1 MKYLLFLLT
10 IWITNATAQND
21 LKFEK
26 RFVQSEDA
34 WVAFPADSTG
44 AFPFGFIYIDAEAG
58 LTLDYG
64 GMFKIDKNGKFLKE
78 KVEEERSIK
87 YRLQPN
93 NVLVA
98 LIPETNFGDLNIQAV
113 PEWLKFYKKDQGS
126 VEHLYRRG
134 FLYNGYGECEKALEY
149 LEKANK
155 LNPNFKGL
163 AVELAYSYNCLAR
176 YESAI
181 KILQTALK
189 TTPEDA
195 YTNKE
200 LIFAQAKL
208 EKLEDAA
215 NIFRKTSK
223 FPDKTYN
230 AENAY
235 NILQGYYL
243 LKDKKNFSKW
253 WEETKDYISS
263 NQQFLTNAEFMKKDL
278 L

>member
-1 MKYLLFLLT
+1 MKYLLIILT

-58 LTLDYG
+58 LTLEYG

-126 VEHLYRRG
+126 VEQLYRWG
-134 FLYNGYGECEKALEY
+134 FFYNGYGECEKALEY

-189 TTPEDA
+189 ATPKDA

-200 LIFAQAKL
+200 LIFAQAKM

-215 NIFRKTSK
+215 NTFRKTSK

-253 WEETKDYISS
+253 WEETKEYISS
-263 NQQFLTNAEFMKKDL
+263 NQQFLTNAEFMKKNL

>member
-1 MKYLLFLLT
+1 MKYLLIILT

-58 LTLDYG
+58 LTLEYG

-126 VEHLYRRG
+126 VEQLYRWG
-134 FLYNGYGECEKALEY
+134 FFYNGYGECEKALEY

-189 TTPEDA
+189 VTPKDA

-200 LIFAQAKL
+200 LIFAQAKM

-215 NIFRKTSK
+215 NTFRKTSK

-253 WEETKDYISS
+253 WEETKEYISS
-263 NQQFLTNAEFMKKDL
+263 NQQFLTNAEFMKKNL

>member
-10 IWITNATAQND
+10 IWVTNATAQNG

-34 WVAFPADSTG
+34 WVAFPVDSTG

-64 GMFKIDKNGKFLKE
+64 GTFKIDKNGKFLKE
-78 KVEEERSIK
+78 KVEEEHSIK